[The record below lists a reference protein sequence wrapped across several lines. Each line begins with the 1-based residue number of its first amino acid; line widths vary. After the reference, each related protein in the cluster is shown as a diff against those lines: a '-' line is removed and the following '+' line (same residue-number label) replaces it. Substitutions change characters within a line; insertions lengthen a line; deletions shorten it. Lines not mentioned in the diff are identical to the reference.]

1 MFSLAV
7 MKAAVLEFPRH
18 LVMFTASYRTV
29 FYTDRGE
36 NSLLISAP
44 ESLVSYGSFI
54 IFLFFNR

>member
-7 MKAAVLEFPRH
+7 TKAAVLEFPDTWLCSQLVIEQH
-18 LVMFTASYRTV
+18 LEIDMEI
-29 FYTDRGE
+29 E

-54 IFLFFNR
+54 IFPF